1 VRIAVASGKGGTG
14 KTSVTVNMAL
24 SIGKVQILDCD
35 VEEPNV
41 HILLRPTIRKTLPVE
56 LLVPKIIEERCNY
69 CGECAKFC
77 QFNAL
82 FVAGETAMVFPEL
95 CHSCGGCS
103 IICPNDAIVEE
114 PRQIGRI
121 VKGSADDIDLVYGE
135 INVGE
140 ALAVPIITAV
150 KDHIDDKCTVIL
162 DSAPGSA
169 CPLVETV
176 HGVDFCLLVTEPTP
190 FGLHD
195 LQVAVEVIQMIDL
208 PMGVVINFAGIGDR
222 DVYDYCENLGIPIMM
237 EIPFDRRIA
246 ELYSKGTPF
255 VEAMP
260 EWKQRF
266 TDLLGLIQEKLKK

>member
-1 VRIAVASGKGGTG
+1 
-14 KTSVTVNMAL
+14 
-24 SIGKVQILDCD
+24 
-35 VEEPNV
+35 
-41 HILLRPTIRKTLPVE
+41 
-56 LLVPKIIEERCNY
+56 VPKIIEERCDY

-95 CHSCGGCS
+95 CHSCGGCG
-103 IICPNDAIVEE
+103 IVCPNDAIVEE

-121 VKGSADDIDLVYGE
+121 VKGSADDIDVVYGE

-150 KDHIDDKCTVIL
+150 KDHIDDKGTVIL

-195 LQVAVEVIQMIDL
+195 LQVAVEVIQMIGL

-222 DVYDYCENLGIPIMM
+222 GVYDYCEKQEIPIMM

-246 ELYSKGTPF
+246 ELYSNGISF

-266 TDLLGLIQEKLKK
+266 TDLLGLIQEKLEK